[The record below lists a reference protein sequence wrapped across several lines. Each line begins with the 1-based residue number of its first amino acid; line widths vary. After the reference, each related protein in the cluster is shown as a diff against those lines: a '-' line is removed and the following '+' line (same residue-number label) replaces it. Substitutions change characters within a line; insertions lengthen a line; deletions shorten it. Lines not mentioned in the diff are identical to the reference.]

1 MRFASR
7 ARGARRGHRVGELLR
22 GRPRV
27 VAAALALLSLV
38 ALAGAADVVGVRR
51 ETLDCAVTHRWYR
64 PAYATRRLECTSVP
78 VKGQCGV
85 YRVVPM
91 TRPAAWELEVA
102 RPERIGGGSETF
114 LVNDG
119 FGAYAGRAKSVPVSF
134 RVGRFSGHFYDA
146 RLPPWSHVDR
156 PTDAL

>member
-1 MRFASR
+1 M
-7 ARGARRGHRVGELLR
+7 RRGHRLRELLR
-22 GRPRV
+22 GRPGV
-27 VAAALALLSLV
+27 VAAAVALFALV
-38 ALAGAADVVGVRR
+38 ALAGAADVVGARR
-51 ETLDCAVTHRWYR
+51 ATLDCAVTRRWYR
-64 PAYATRRLECTSVP
+64 PAHATRRLECTSVP

-119 FGAYAGRAKSVPVSF
+119 FGAYAGRTKSVPVSF
-134 RVGRFSGHFYDA
+134 RVGRFSGHFYAA

-156 PTDAL
+156 PVDAL